1 VKLTEKLIKIENRL
15 NELIAEIE
23 ELKMQVYV
31 LEEENQK
38 LKMEA
43 CQYTEEKKKAVE
55 DNAQRILGEGYDNL
69 VRLYEEGFHICH
81 LHFGQ
86 TRQGDCLFCMGFLRK
101 K

>member
-1 VKLTEKLIKIENRL
+1 MKLTEKLIEFENRL
-15 NELIAEIE
+15 TELLSEIE
-23 ELKMQVYV
+23 EIKMQVYM

-43 CQYTEEKKKAVE
+43 CQYPEEKKKAVE

-69 VRLYEEGFHICH
+69 ARLYEEGFHICH

-86 TRQGDCLFCMGFLRK
+86 ARQGDCLFCMGFLRK